1 MKVILMDKFKANLET
16 KSLVT
21 LANANYIVFR
31 IVNKIAGNDIS
42 NSINGSR
49 INQELVYSLVDTY
62 IANNIAK

>member
-49 INQELVYSLVDTY
+49 INQELVYSLVDTD

>member
-1 MKVILMDKFKANLET
+1 MDKFKANLET